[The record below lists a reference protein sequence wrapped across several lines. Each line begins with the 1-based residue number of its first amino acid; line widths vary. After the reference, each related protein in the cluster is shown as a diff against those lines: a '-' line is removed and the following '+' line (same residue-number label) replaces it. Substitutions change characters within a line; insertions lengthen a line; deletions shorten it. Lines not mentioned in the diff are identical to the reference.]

1 MKTYIRFLISIFF
14 KSFIYVLLVLLS
26 LVFILN
32 LLTELEFFKDI
43 NVDLYFTLLLSFLN
57 SPSMIFEMFPFI
69 FLITTQL
76 FFIKLFQNR
85 EIEVFKYS
93 GLKNSSIILVV
104 SIISFVTGLA
114 IITFYYNL
122 SSNLK
127 NFYLGLKSSYTDDG
141 KYLAVITQNGLWI
154 KDEINEKIIMINSSE
169 IKPNKLI
176 NNFITVFDENYIS
189 EKTITSKEID
199 ISKNEWII
207 YDAKIFESNSY
218 LNHKEIKLETN
229 FDYNR
234 IQSLYSNLS
243 SLNIF
248 MLYELRENYKRLNY
262 SLTEIDLQILKL
274 VSYPIYLLLMT
285 IFASLIMLNIKRF
298 DSTALKIA
306 IGLFFS
312 VVIYYISNFFFIMGS
327 TERMPLI
334 ISIFIPLI
342 LLSFTN
348 ILMFRNIND
357 K

>member
-1 MKTYIRFLISIFF
+1 MKVYIKFISSIFI
-14 KSFIYVLLVLLS
+14 KSLLFVFFVMTS
-26 LVFILN
+26 LVFLLN
-32 LLTELEFFKDI
+32 LLSELEFFKDE
-43 NVDLYFTLLLSFLN
+43 NVDLSFAFFLSLIN
-57 SPSMIFEMFPFI
+57 TPTQIFEMFPFI
-69 FLITTQL
+69 LLITVQL
-76 FFIKLFQNR
+76 FFIKLFESK
-85 EIEVFKYS
+85 EIEIFKYS

-104 SIISFVTGLA
+104 SVISFVTGLA

-127 NFYLGLKSSYTDDG
+127 NFYLGLKSSYTKDG

-169 IKPNKLI
+169 IKTNKLI

-207 YDAKIFESNSY
+207 YDAKIFEANSY
-218 LNHKEIKLETN
+218 LNQKEIKLETN

-243 SLNIF
+243 SLNI
-248 MLYELRENYKRLNY
+248 LLLHELRENYKRLNY

-274 VSYPIYLLLMT
+274 LSYPIYLLLMT
-285 IFASLIMLNIKRF
+285 IFASLIMLNIKKF
-298 DSTALKIA
+298 DSTTLKIA

-327 TERMPLI
+327 TERIPLI
-334 ISIFIPLI
+334 FSIFVPLI

-348 ILMFRNIND
+348 LLMFRNIND

>member
-1 MKTYIRFLISIFF
+1 MKTYIKFLISIFF
-14 KSFIYVLLVLLS
+14 KSFAYVLLVLLS

-43 NVDLYFTLLLSFLN
+43 NVDVYFTLLLSFLN

-76 FFIKLFQNR
+76 FFIKLFQNK
-85 EIEVFKYS
+85 EIEIFKYS
-93 GLKNSSIILVV
+93 GLKNSSIILIV

-114 IITFYYNL
+114 IITLYYNL

-176 NNFITVFDENYIS
+176 NNFITVFDKNYIS

-207 YDAKIFESNSY
+207 YDAKIFEANSY
-218 LNHKEIKLETN
+218 LNQKEIKLETN

-243 SLNIF
+243 SLNI
-248 MLYELRENYKRLNY
+248 LLLHELRENYKRLNY

-274 VSYPIYLLLMT
+274 LSYPIYLLLMT

-298 DSTALKIA
+298 DSTTLKIA

-327 TERMPLI
+327 TERIPLI
-334 ISIFIPLI
+334 FSIFVPLI

-348 ILMFRNIND
+348 LLMFRNIND

>member
-1 MKTYIRFLISIFF
+1 MKTYIKFLISIFF

-43 NVDLYFTLLLSFLN
+43 NVDVYFTLLLSFLN

-93 GLKNSSIILVV
+93 GLKNSSIILIV
-104 SIISFVTGLA
+104 SIISFLTGLA

-169 IKPNKLI
+169 IKPN
-176 NNFITVFDENYIS
+176 
-189 EKTITSKEID
+189 
-199 ISKNEWII
+199 
-207 YDAKIFESNSY
+207 
-218 LNHKEIKLETN
+218 
-229 FDYNR
+229 
-234 IQSLYSNLS
+234 
-243 SLNIF
+243 
-248 MLYELRENYKRLNY
+248 
-262 SLTEIDLQILKL
+262 
-274 VSYPIYLLLMT
+274 
-285 IFASLIMLNIKRF
+285 
-298 DSTALKIA
+298 
-306 IGLFFS
+306 
-312 VVIYYISNFFFIMGS
+312 
-327 TERMPLI
+327 
-334 ISIFIPLI
+334 
-342 LLSFTN
+342 
-348 ILMFRNIND
+348 
-357 K
+357 